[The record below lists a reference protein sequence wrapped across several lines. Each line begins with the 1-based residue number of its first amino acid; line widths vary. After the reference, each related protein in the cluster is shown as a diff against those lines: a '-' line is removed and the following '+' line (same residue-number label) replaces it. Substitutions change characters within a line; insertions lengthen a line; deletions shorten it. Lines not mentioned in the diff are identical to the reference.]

1 MFKRGLTPILSG
13 SKKSVLL
20 LGPRQTG
27 KSTLIEGL
35 NPEVTINLAHEPTF
49 LTYSRNPSALD
60 EIFEYKRPKSVF
72 LDEIQRIP
80 SLLNTVQVIMDKLK
94 GQTQFFLTGS
104 SARKLK
110 RGNANLLPGRVH
122 VYCLGPLCFS
132 EIGPRMELRRALST
146 GTLPAIY
153 SDESK
158 DDRRKTLLSYGATYL
173 REEIQAEALTRN
185 LEGFSR
191 FLSVCA
197 TTSTQYMDLSRLS
210 SEAQVPRESARR
222 YFEILEDTLVVN
234 RCPAFSKSN
243 RRRLIQHPRFFFF
256 DTGVLNALLEN
267 FEVSQD
273 RIGVLFE
280 NFLYTQMIHSAMAK
294 DVQIRISSYR
304 TEHGAE
310 IDFIVE
316 REGTTWAIEAKSG
329 PRVRDLNR
337 RGFKSF
343 QDYYGK
349 PHHRIVAYTGNIARV
364 ADKIGILP
372 WQKVLA
378 ELGLV

>member
-1 MFKRGLTPILSG
+1 M
-13 SKKSVLL
+13 
-20 LGPRQTG
+20 GPRQTG

-60 EIFEYKRPKSVF
+60 EIFEYKRPKSIF

-110 RGNANLLPGRVH
+110 RGKANLLPGRVH
-122 VYCLGPLCFS
+122 VYSLGPLCFS
-132 EIGPRMELRRALST
+132 EIGPYMELKRALST

-153 SDESK
+153 SEESK
-158 DDRRKTLLSYGATYL
+158 DDRRKTLLSYCATYL

-191 FLSVCA
+191 FLSICA
-197 TTSTQYMDLSRLS
+197 TTSTQYMDLSKLS
-210 SEAQVPRESARR
+210 SEAQVPRESAQR
-222 YFEILEDTLVVN
+222 YFEILEDTLIVN

-280 NFLYTQMIHSAMAK
+280 NFLYTQIIHSAMAK

-349 PHHRIVAYTGNIARV
+349 PHHRIVAYTGDIARV
-364 ADKIGILP
+364 ADKIKILP

-378 ELGLV
+378 ELGLA